1 MFHAFRI
8 GKRAAASLT
17 VGLVVLAAMLLGG
30 AGASAQSGWDKVVAE
45 AKKEG
50 KVVVYN
56 GTNFKI
62 VRKLG
67 DLFQKQY
74 GIAVE
79 VLDGRATEI
88 RERIRT
94 EQAAGRFIGDVNY
107 TGRTTA
113 AMQTAE
119 GHFDPYGDLPLAKT
133 IAEPFEA
140 NGIFLPSS
148 AGNFAL
154 LINTNLV
161 KDDIKSWRE
170 LEDPKWAGKIL
181 SDDPRALGG
190 GQVWFEVTYRTLG
203 RDFHEKVAAHKPVI
217 SRVYAESNRR
227 IARGEFPVYLPFNV
241 SEYQSLKG
249 LPIKVIVP
257 QEGIPFVAFGTTLLK
272 NPPHPNAGRLLM
284 NWLLE
289 PDQQVVFALEGLPP
303 GRQGHGAAHPRGY
316 PPAHP
321 GQGDGHDR
329 AGQDAGLSRSRQGAL
344 QVGARNVRPR
354 AVPCYAALGERNIGM
369 ERSKRC
375 SKHSPGAP
383 KVGAQ
388 QA

>member
-1 MFHAFRI
+1 MFGAFRI
-8 GKRAAASLT
+8 GKRNRAAASLIA
-17 VGLVVLAAMLLGG
+17 GLAMLAAILVGG
-30 AGASAQSGWDKVVAE
+30 AAGASAQSGWDKVVAE

-113 AMQTAE
+113 AMQAAD
-119 GHFDPYGDLPLAKT
+119 GHFDPYGDLPLVKT
-133 IAEPFEA
+133 IEAPFEA

-203 RDFHEKVAAHKPVI
+203 RDFHDKIAAHKPVI

-249 LPIKVIVP
+249 LPIKVIIP

-289 PDQQVVFALEGLPP
+289 PEQQLVFALEGFRTAAKDMGQRIPEDIRPLTQAKAMGTTEP
-303 GRQGHGAAHPRGY
+303 GKTQGYLDLAKEIY
-316 PPAHP
+316 
-321 GQGDGHDR
+321 
-329 AGQDAGLSRSRQGAL
+329 
-344 QVGARNVRPR
+344 
-354 AVPCYAALGERNIGM
+354 
-369 ERSKRC
+369 K
-375 SKHSPGAP
+375 
-383 KVGAQ
+383 
-388 QA
+388 

>member
-1 MFHAFRI
+1 MFRTSCI
-8 GKRAAASLT
+8 GTRRSALAGLLASLA
-17 VGLVVLAAMLLGG
+17 VPAALAAG
-30 AGASAQSGWDKVVAE
+30 AGDALAQSDWDKVVAE

-67 DLFQKQY
+67 DLFQKQH

-79 VLDGRATEI
+79 VLDGRATEV

-113 AMQTAE
+113 AMQATE
-119 GHFDPYGDLPLAKT
+119 GHFDPYGDLPLVGT
-133 IAEPFEA
+133 IEAPFEA

-154 LINTNLV
+154 LINTTLV

-170 LEDPKWAGKIL
+170 LEDSKWAGKIL

-203 RDFHEKVAAHKPVI
+203 RDFHERIAAHNPVI

-227 IARGEFPVYLPFNV
+227 IARGEFPIYLPFNV

-257 QEGIPFVAFGTTLLK
+257 QEGVPYVPFGSSLLK
-272 NPPHPNAGRLLM
+272 GAPHPNAGRLFM
-284 NWLLE
+284 NFLLE
-289 PDQQVVFALEGLPP
+289 PEQQLVIAMEGFRPAAKDMGPRIPEDIRPLTQAKGMGTTEP
-303 GRQGHGAAHPRGY
+303 GKTQSYLDLAKEIY
-316 PPAHP
+316 
-321 GQGDGHDR
+321 
-329 AGQDAGLSRSRQGAL
+329 
-344 QVGARNVRPR
+344 
-354 AVPCYAALGERNIGM
+354 
-369 ERSKRC
+369 K
-375 SKHSPGAP
+375 
-383 KVGAQ
+383 
-388 QA
+388 

>member
-1 MFHAFRI
+1 MFRAFRI
-8 GKRAAASLT
+8 GKRATAGPVA
-17 VGLVVLAAMLLGG
+17 GLAVLAAMLVSVTGG
-30 AGASAQSGWDKVVAE
+30 ALAQSGAQSTWDKVVAE

-50 KVVVYN
+50 KVVIYN

-74 GIAVE
+74 GIPVE

-113 AMQTAE
+113 AMQTPE
-119 GHFDPYGDLPLAKT
+119 GHFDPYGDLPLVKT
-133 IAEPFEA
+133 IEEPFEA

-161 KDDIKSWRE
+161 KEDIKSWRE

-181 SDDPRALGG
+181 ADDPRALGG

-203 RDFHEKVAAHKPVI
+203 RDFHEKIAAHKPVI

-249 LPIKVIVP
+249 LPIKAIVP

-272 NPPHPNAGRLLM
+272 NPPHPNAGRLFM

-289 PDQQVVFALEGLPP
+289 PEQQLVFALEGFRPAARDMGPRIPEDIRPLTQAKAMGTTEP
-303 GRQGHGAAHPRGY
+303 GKTQGYLDLAKEIY
-316 PPAHP
+316 
-321 GQGDGHDR
+321 
-329 AGQDAGLSRSRQGAL
+329 
-344 QVGARNVRPR
+344 
-354 AVPCYAALGERNIGM
+354 
-369 ERSKRC
+369 K
-375 SKHSPGAP
+375 
-383 KVGAQ
+383 
-388 QA
+388 